1 MDQSKISP
9 KIKEAMD
16 DAFYTLLRSVLPM
29 LNSEEGR
36 ERFLHDLGRLTKWA
50 QVMPRDLKNDE
61 PWTKEQLHAMMLG
74 PQEIDDPRFGAYM
87 DAFYEEYV
95 GGAEDPTF
103 SFYNELFTGEEDLSK
118 IDWMSVWDSLKSNYE
133 TWLKH
138 EYEEDEWLKGEK
150 NP

>member
-1 MDQSKISP
+1 MDQNKISP

-103 SFYNELFTGEEDLSK
+103 SFYNELFTGEEALSK

>member
-1 MDQSKISP
+1 MDQNKISP

-74 PQEIDDPRFGAYM
+74 PQEMDDPRFGAYM

-95 GGAEDPTF
+95 GGAEDPNF

-133 TWLKH
+133 SWLKH

>member
-1 MDQSKISP
+1 MDQNKISP

-74 PQEIDDPRFGAYM
+74 PQEMDDPRFGAYM

-103 SFYNELFTGEEDLSK
+103 SFYNELLTGEEDLSK

-133 TWLKH
+133 SWLKH

>member
-1 MDQSKISP
+1 MDQSNISP

-29 LNSEEGR
+29 LNSDEGR

-50 QVMPRDLKNDE
+50 QVMPRNLSNDE

-74 PQEIDDPRFGAYM
+74 PQNMDDPQFGAYM
-87 DAFYEEYV
+87 DAFYEEYM
-95 GGAEDPTF
+95 GGADDPTF
-103 SFYNELFTGEEDLSK
+103 SFYNDLFHEEENLAK
-118 IDWMSVWDSLKSNYE
+118 VDWLSVWEAAGANYQMWKKAE
-133 TWLKH
+133 F
-138 EYEEDEWLKGEK
+138 EEDEWLKGEP

>member
-1 MDQSKISP
+1 MDQNKISP

>member
-1 MDQSKISP
+1 MDQNQISP

-50 QVMPRDLKNDE
+50 QVMPRNLSNDE
-61 PWTKEQLHAMMLG
+61 PWTKDQLHAMMLG
-74 PQEIDDPRFGAYM
+74 PQEMDDPRFGAYM

-133 TWLKH
+133 SLA
-138 EYEEDEWLKGEK
+138 EARV
-150 NP
+150 

>member
-1 MDQSKISP
+1 MNQNKISP

-74 PQEIDDPRFGAYM
+74 PQEMDDPRFGAYM

-133 TWLKH
+133 SWLKH

>member
-1 MDQSKISP
+1 MDQKNISP

-29 LNSEEGR
+29 LNNDEGR

-50 QVMPRDLKNDE
+50 QVMPRNLSNDE
-61 PWTKEQLHAMMLG
+61 PWTKDQLHAMMLG
-74 PQEIDDPRFGAYM
+74 PQEMDDPRFGAYM

-103 SFYNELFTGEEDLSK
+103 AFYNELFTGEEDLSK

-133 TWLKH
+133 SWLKH

>member
-1 MDQSKISP
+1 MDQNQISP
-9 KIKEAMD
+9 KTKEAMD

-29 LNSEEGR
+29 LNSDEGR

-50 QVMPRDLKNDE
+50 QVMPRNLHNDE
-61 PWTKEQLHAMMLG
+61 PWTKDQLHAMMLG
-74 PQEIDDPRFGAYM
+74 PQEMDDPRFGAYM

-103 SFYNELFTGEEDLSK
+103 AFYNELFTGEEDLSK

-138 EYEEDEWLKGEK
+138 VYEESEWLMGEK

>member
-1 MDQSKISP
+1 MHQSKISP

-74 PQEIDDPRFGAYM
+74 PQEMDDPRFGAYM

-103 SFYNELFTGEEDLSK
+103 AFYNELFTGEEDLSK

-133 TWLKH
+133 NWLKH

>member
-1 MDQSKISP
+1 MEQNKISP

-29 LNSEEGR
+29 LNSDEGR

-74 PQEIDDPRFGAYM
+74 PQEMDDPRFGAYM

-133 TWLKH
+133 SWLKH
-138 EYEEDEWLKGEK
+138 EYVEDEWLKGEK

>member
-1 MDQSKISP
+1 MDQKNISP

-29 LNSEEGR
+29 LNSDEGR
-36 ERFLHDLGRLTKWA
+36 DRFLHDLSRVTKWA
-50 QVMPRDLKNDE
+50 QVMPHNLSNDE

-74 PQEIDDPRFGAYM
+74 PQNMDDPKFGAYM

-103 SFYNELFTGEEDLSK
+103 SFYNELFQEEENLAK
-118 IDWMSVWDSLKSNYE
+118 VDWLAVWESAGANYQL
-133 TWLKH
+133 WKKA
-138 EYEEDEWLKGEK
+138 EYEEDEWLKGEP
-150 NP
+150 NS